1 MQNLGKRAGIL
12 LMCLAMIIELM
23 ACSGQSF
30 SPPPTKKQ
38 VLEAI
43 SPFRTPSAALTLV
56 FGEMQEEVCLGA
68 KLSRFEIVELKKAAD
83 SDFESF
89 PGNNKYVAVVVEEG
103 NCSTRGGF
111 YLERDFLLVRNGPKG
126 LPTDKSGAW
135 GAWPLEFV
143 YDEDAVKSIGENYDA
158 LAEKTGMSGWFL
170 IQMSTISMEKNSM
183 GINITPRN
191 EDHYFFEFDSQASE

>member
-89 PGNNKYVAVVVEEG
+89 PGNNK
-103 NCSTRGGF
+103 
-111 YLERDFLLVRNGPKG
+111 
-126 LPTDKSGAW
+126 
-135 GAWPLEFV
+135 
-143 YDEDAVKSIGENYDA
+143 
-158 LAEKTGMSGWFL
+158 
-170 IQMSTISMEKNSM
+170 
-183 GINITPRN
+183 
-191 EDHYFFEFDSQASE
+191 